1 MEQKLIFFDID
12 GTLIE
17 EGKKYVPQSSIEAI
31 RRAQKNGHLCFINTG
46 RPISSVGSVIMDL
59 GFDGYICGCG
69 TYLSYHGKEIFHR
82 ELSEKLLEKMVY
94 FSKNHTFDIFFE
106 GKEGLFF
113 PPEFKCRDGRRLRE
127 YFMSQ
132 GVKIFE
138 YDYEGKFPGHADK
151 FTAWY
156 RSREDADA
164 LFDILKEDMDIIERG
179 EGFWEGVPKGFSKA
193 SGIDE
198 LLRYLQKDLKDTISI
213 GDSFNDVAMLEHT
226 KESVLMG
233 NGKEELKDM
242 VTYVTA
248 DVTNDGVYQALEH
261 FGLL

>member
-17 EGKKYVPQSSIEAI
+17 EGKEYVPESNIEAI
-31 RRAQKNGHLCFINTG
+31 RRAQENGHLCFINTG
-46 RPISSVGSVIMDL
+46 RPITSVGSMITDL

-69 TYLSYHGKEIFHR
+69 TYVSYHGKEIFHK
-82 ELSEKLLEKMVY
+82 ELSQELLKKMVS
-94 FSKNHTFDIFFE
+94 FSRDHVFDIFFE

-113 PPEFKCRDGRRLRE
+113 PPEFKCRDGKRLRE
-127 YFMSQ
+127 YFTDQ
-132 GVKIFE
+132 GAKVCD
-138 YDYEGKFPGHADK
+138 YDYDGKVFHADK

-156 RSREDADA
+156 RSKEDAEA
-164 LFDILKEDMDIIERG
+164 LFEILKADMDIIERG

-213 GDSFNDVAMLEHT
+213 GDSFNDVAMLQHT

-248 DVTNDGVYQALEH
+248 DVTEDGVCQALEH
-261 FGLL
+261 FGLI